1 MAKLPISKL
10 RVGIVNFLN
19 SKPLAWGF
27 LKGRHAD
34 LFETSYLPPAQ
45 VADRLR
51 QGGLDVGLIPAIE
64 VQRIPGLQVV
74 PDLCVAAEREVRSVL
89 LVLNRPLAEV
99 RRVALDLNSR
109 TSAGLVKILLA
120 DRYSL
125 APEYV
130 QAEPDLA
137 RMFAHS
143 DAALVIGDPALKVDR
158 ERYQILDLAAEWR
171 ALTGKPAVFA
181 VWAVQPH
188 VSLPDL
194 THYLKSSLLFGLSS
208 MAELVRESAAELDL
222 PADEVEHYLT
232 QSLHYFLREE
242 ELASLKEYYRR
253 AHAHGLIESPR
264 ELALWAA

>member
-1 MAKLPISKL
+1 MAKI

-34 LFETSYLPPAQ
+34 LFEPSYLPPAQ

-51 QGGLDVGLIPAIE
+51 RGELDVGLIPAIE

-74 PDLCVAAEREVRSVL
+74 PDLCVAAEHEVRSVL
-89 LVLNRPLAEV
+89 LVLNRPLAQV
-99 RRVALDLNSR
+99 KRVSLDLNSR
-109 TSAGLVKILLA
+109 TSAGLVRILLA
-120 DRYSL
+120 DRYRL
-125 APEYV
+125 KPEYV
-130 QAEPDLA
+130 QAEPDLE

-158 ERYQILDLAAEWR
+158 ERYEILDLAAEWR
-171 ALTGKPAVFA
+171 ALTGHPAVFA

-188 VSLPDL
+188 VALPNL
-194 THYLKSSLLFGLSS
+194 SHYLKSSLLFGLSS
-208 MAELVRESAAELDL
+208 MSELVAESAAELDL
-222 PADEVEHYLT
+222 PEPEVEHYLT
-232 QSLHYFLREE
+232 KSLHFFLRDE

-253 AHAHGLIESPR
+253 AHAHGLIETPR
-264 ELALWAA
+264 EIALWAA